1 MLLPLF
7 CYVAADDD
15 SAVFV
20 FYCCAFNRDFL
31 FKEHLESIGLGLCRE
46 FVGVHRGIT
55 VVPSSLKGVNKGIVG
70 GVKMTLGCPTTVPK
84 GHHIPRILANLP
96 KSFPG
101 EKEI

>member
-1 MLLPLF
+1 MYLFFIVVLLIET
-7 CYVAADDD
+7 
-15 SAVFV
+15 
-20 FYCCAFNRDFL
+20 FYLKNIWRV
-31 FKEHLESIGLGLCRE
+31 GLGLCRE

-55 VVPSSLKGVNKGIVG
+55 GVPSSLKGVNKGIVG
-70 GVKMTLGCPTTVPK
+70 GIKMTLGCPTTVPK

>member
-1 MLLPLF
+1 MLALCGGGTSFSLEL
-7 CYVAADDD
+7 D
-15 SAVFV
+15 
-20 FYCCAFNRDFL
+20 FNNWISTE
-31 FKEHLESIGLGLCRE
+31 FKLYIN
-46 FVGVHRGIT
+46 I
-55 VVPSSLKGVNKGIVG
+55 KGIVG